1 MGGSSGGGSAPRSSG
16 GGGGGGGGGGAPRRV
31 APVVTQPQKPKQPKP
46 PVQKK
51 PVQYVESGSG
61 EATQAKPSVMGA
73 ADTSGSSYMGATGAG
88 ARVGADKSTTSFVP
102 GAESEG
108 GGAEVLEAVIGS
120 DPSRV
125 FRGQDVFGQD
135 RRAFLQ
141 GAYDQTAEVPGL
153 DASVEMQQG
162 VPDIAG
168 GDPGIGKQ
176 TFGNRVLSG
185 GEGEVMMNEATGS
198 NAVNT
203 AVPAEQAPSDLQKDP
218 NYMPPSPGKANIFDA
233 QYQVPFLGGFGF
245 RPGGQAQARGAISRG
260 LLRPRGGFG
269 RRFFGSG
276 F

>member
-31 APVVTQPQKPKQPKP
+31 APVVTPPQKPKQPKK

-73 ADTSGSSYMGATGAG
+73 ADSSGSSYMGATGSG
-88 ARVGADKSTTSFVP
+88 ARIGADKSMTSFVP

-141 GAYDQTAEVPGL
+141 GEYDQTAEVPGL

-168 GDPGIGKQ
+168 GDPGVGKQ

-218 NYMPPSPGKANIFDA
+218 NYMPPSPGKANIIDA